1 MWASKLPHDSAA
13 SPGPRRMGLLFKA
26 PPKKTA
32 ECLTTSSEC
41 DNNGAR
47 AGRHSRELWPEQ
59 RLLGPFFCPDPK
71 IPPREDGMDIEKDSF
86 EDDNEL
92 SRLEDEELGGE
103 TEEIVE
109 EEEELVIVG
118 EEPEEVAPAPKPASK
133 PAAKKRAKKAAKKKP
148 ARKKAA
154 KKAKPKKKAGKKK
167 AKKASKKKRRR

>member
-1 MWASKLPHDSAA
+1 
-13 SPGPRRMGLLFKA
+13 
-26 PPKKTA
+26 
-32 ECLTTSSEC
+32 LTTPDEC

-47 AGRHSRELWPEQ
+47 ALAVLEESSGRKRNGKLHSLPR
-59 RLLGPFFCPDPK
+59 PK

-118 EEPEEVAPAPKPASK
+118 EEPEPAAPAPKPAAR
-133 PAAKKRAKKAAKKKP
+133 PAGKKRAKKAGKKKP
-148 ARKKAA
+148 ARKKAT
-154 KKAKPKKKAGKKK
+154 KKSKPKKKAGKKK
-167 AKKASKKKRRR
+167 GKKASKKKKRR

>member
-1 MWASKLPHDSAA
+1 MQ
-13 SPGPRRMGLLFKA
+13 A
-26 PPKKTA
+26 PCKKTA
-32 ECLTTSSEC
+32 ECLTTSGEC

-47 AGRHSRELWPEQ
+47 GGAAFERALARRATH
-59 RLLGPFFCPDPK
+59 GPVFCPDPK
-71 IPPREDGMDIEKDSF
+71 IPPREDGMDIEKDGF

-118 EEPEEVAPAPKPASK
+118 EEPEAAPAPKPAAK
-133 PAAKKRAKKAAKKKP
+133 PAAKKRAKKAGKKKP

-154 KKAKPKKKAGKKK
+154 KKAKQKKKAGKKK
-167 AKKASKKKRRR
+167 AKKASKKKKRR